1 MEYMALYRKYRP
13 QRLADL
19 VGQQHVAK
27 TLLNALA
34 GGRVAHAYIFTGPRG
49 TGKTS
54 AALIMSRAVNCLNP
68 SPEGEPCGQC
78 AACQRILHGASMDV
92 LEIDAASNRG
102 INEMRDLRDGVKYL
116 PAQEKRKVYI
126 IDEVHMLTTEAFNAL
141 LKTLEEPPE
150 HVMFMLATTEPHKV
164 PATILSRCQRF
175 DFHRIGQQQLFEH
188 LQRLV
193 QMEGRTADEA
203 ALRLIARRAEGGLRD
218 AVSLLDQCLVAS
230 EGNLSQQTIAGVL
243 GIVDERFIMAMAEA
257 VSAHDGLRI
266 IKGVEL
272 LAAEGRDMRLF
283 LQQLLEFVREQLLQ
297 NMSGQKTM
305 LNRQQALLMLRDLV
319 DGDQRLRFSLTP
331 RLTLELALLQAAHLE
346 VDKTENL

>member
-1 MEYMALYRKYRP
+1 MALDRKYRP
-13 QRLADL
+13 ARLSDL
-19 VGQQHVAK
+19 GGQQHVAK
-27 TLLNALA
+27 TLLNALENH
-34 GGRVAHAYIFTGPRG
+34 RVAHAYIFTGPRG

-54 AALIMSRAVNCLNP
+54 AALIMSRAVNCQSP
-68 SPEGEPCGQC
+68 TPEGEPCGQC
-78 AACQRILHGASMDV
+78 ESCRRIARGASMDV

-164 PATILSRCQRF
+164 PTTILSRCQRF

-188 LQRLV
+188 LQKLV
-193 QMEGRTADEA
+193 QLEGRTADDA

-243 GIVDERFIMAMAEA
+243 GIVDERFVMAMAEA
-257 VSAHDGLRI
+257 VAGHDGLQI

-272 LAAEGRDMRLF
+272 LSAEGRDMRLF

-297 NMSGQKTM
+297 NMSGQQT
-305 LNRQQALLMLRDLV
+305 LLTRNEALQMLRDLV
-319 DGDQRLRFSLTP
+319 DGDQRMRFSLTP

-346 VDKTENL
+346 QADN

>member
-13 QRLADL
+13 ARLSDL

-27 TLLNALA
+27 TLLNALENH
-34 GGRVAHAYIFTGPRG
+34 RVAHAYIFTGPRG

-54 AALIMSRAVNCLNP
+54 AALIMSRAVNCQSP
-68 SPEGEPCGQC
+68 TPEGEPCGQC
-78 AACQRILHGASMDV
+78 EACRRIARGASMDV

-164 PATILSRCQRF
+164 PTTILSRCQRF

-188 LQRLV
+188 LQKLV
-193 QMEGRTADEA
+193 QLEGRTADDA
-203 ALRLIARRAEGGLRD
+203 ALRLIARRAEG
-218 AVSLLDQCLVAS
+218 
-230 EGNLSQQTIAGVL
+230 IAGVL
-243 GIVDERFIMAMAEA
+243 GIVDERFVMAMAEA
-257 VSAHDGLRI
+257 VAGHDGLRI

-272 LAAEGRDMRLF
+272 LSAEGRDMRLF

-297 NMSGQKTM
+297 NMSGQQT
-305 LNRQQALLMLRDLV
+305 LLTRNQALQMLRDLV

-346 VDKTENL
+346 QADN

>member
-13 QRLADL
+13 ARLSDL

-27 TLLNALA
+27 TLLNALENH
-34 GGRVAHAYIFTGPRG
+34 RVAHAYIFTGPRG

-54 AALIMSRAVNCLNP
+54 AALIMSRAVNCQSP
-68 SPEGEPCGQC
+68 TPEGEPCGQC
-78 AACQRILHGASMDV
+78 EACRRIARGASLDV

-164 PATILSRCQRF
+164 PTTILSRCQRF
-175 DFHRIGQQQLFEH
+175 DFHRIG
-188 LQRLV
+188 LQKLV
-193 QMEGRTADEA
+193 QLEGRTADDA

-243 GIVDERFIMAMAEA
+243 GIVDERFVMAMAEA
-257 VSAHDGLRI
+257 VAGHDGLRI

-272 LAAEGRDMRLF
+272 LSAEGRDMRLF

-297 NMSGQKTM
+297 NMSGQQT
-305 LNRQQALLMLRDLV
+305 LLTRNQALQMLRDLV

-346 VDKTENL
+346 QADN

>member
-1 MEYMALYRKYRP
+1 MLFR
-13 QRLADL
+13 
-19 VGQQHVAK
+19 
-27 TLLNALA
+27 
-34 GGRVAHAYIFTGPRG
+34 
-49 TGKTS
+49 S
-54 AALIMSRAVNCLNP
+54 
-68 SPEGEPCGQC
+68 
-78 AACQRILHGASMDV
+78 
-92 LEIDAASNRG
+92 DAASNRG

-164 PATILSRCQRF
+164 PTTILSRCQRF

-188 LQRLV
+188 LQKLV
-193 QMEGRTADEA
+193 QLEGRTADDA

-243 GIVDERFIMAMAEA
+243 GIVDERFVMAMAEA
-257 VSAHDGLRI
+257 VAGHDGLRI

-272 LAAEGRDMRLF
+272 LSAEGRDMRLF

-297 NMSGQKTM
+297 NMSGQQT
-305 LNRQQALLMLRDLV
+305 LLTRNQALQMLRDLV

-346 VDKTENL
+346 QADN

>member
-13 QRLADL
+13 ARLSDL

-27 TLLNALA
+27 TLLNALENH
-34 GGRVAHAYIFTGPRG
+34 RVAHAYIFTGPRG

-54 AALIMSRAVNCLNP
+54 AALIMSRAVNCQSP
-68 SPEGEPCGQC
+68 TPEGEPCGQC
-78 AACQRILHGASMDV
+78 EACRRIARGASMDV

-164 PATILSRCQRF
+164 PTTILSRCQRF

-188 LQRLV
+188 LQKLV
-193 QMEGRTADEA
+193 QLEGRTADDA

-243 GIVDERFIMAMAEA
+243 GIVDERFVMAMAEA
-257 VSAHDGLRI
+257 VAGHDGLRI

-272 LAAEGRDMRLF
+272 LSAEGRDMRLF
-283 LQQLLEFVREQLLQ
+283 LHQLLEFVREQLLQ
-297 NMSGQKTM
+297 NMSGQQT
-305 LNRQQALLMLRDLV
+305 LLTRNQALQMLRDLV

-346 VDKTENL
+346 QADN

>member
-13 QRLADL
+13 ARLSDL

-27 TLLNALA
+27 TLLNALENH
-34 GGRVAHAYIFTGPRG
+34 RVAHAYIFTGPRG

-54 AALIMSRAVNCLNP
+54 AALIMSRAVNCQSP
-68 SPEGEPCGQC
+68 TPEGEPCGQC
-78 AACQRILHGASMDV
+78 EACRRIARGASMDV

-164 PATILSRCQRF
+164 PTTILSRCQRF

-188 LQRLV
+188 LQKLV
-193 QMEGRTADEA
+193 QLEGRTADDA

-243 GIVDERFIMAMAEA
+243 GIVDERFVMAEA
-257 VSAHDGLRI
+257 VAGHDGLRI

-272 LAAEGRDMRLF
+272 LSAEGRDMRLF

-297 NMSGQKTM
+297 NMSGQQT
-305 LNRQQALLMLRDLV
+305 LLTRNQALQMLRDLV

-346 VDKTENL
+346 QADN

>member
-13 QRLADL
+13 ARLSDL

-27 TLLNALA
+27 TLLNALENH
-34 GGRVAHAYIFTGPRG
+34 RVAHAYIFTGPRG

-54 AALIMSRAVNCLNP
+54 AALIMSRAVNCQSP
-68 SPEGEPCGQC
+68 TPEGEPCGQC
-78 AACQRILHGASMDV
+78 EACRRIARGASMDV

-164 PATILSRCQRF
+164 PTTILSRCQRS
-175 DFHRIGQQQLFEH
+175 DFHRIGPQQLFEH
-188 LQRLV
+188 LQKLV
-193 QMEGRTADEA
+193 QLEGRTADDA

-243 GIVDERFIMAMAEA
+243 GIVDERFVMAMAEA
-257 VSAHDGLRI
+257 VAGHDGLRI

-272 LAAEGRDMRLF
+272 LSAEGRDMRLF

-297 NMSGQKTM
+297 NMSGQQT
-305 LNRQQALLMLRDLV
+305 LLTRNQALQMLRDLV

-346 VDKTENL
+346 QADN

>member
-13 QRLADL
+13 ARLGDL
-19 VGQQHVAK
+19 VGQEHVAR
-27 TLLNALA
+27 TLLNALQNK
-34 GGRVAHAYIFTGPRG
+34 RVAHAYIFTGPRG

-54 AALIMSRAVNCLNP
+54 AALIMSRAVNCENP
-68 SPEGEPCGQC
+68 QDGEPCGEC
-78 AACQRILHGASMDV
+78 AACRRIMKGASLDV

-164 PATILSRCQRF
+164 PVTILSRCQRF

-188 LQRLV
+188 LKRLV
-193 QMEGRTADEA
+193 AAEGREADEA
-203 ALRLIARRAEGGLRD
+203 ALRMIARRAEGGLRD
-218 AVSLLDQCLVAS
+218 AVSLLDQCLVAT
-230 EGNLSQQTIAGVL
+230 EGTLTQQGIAGVL
-243 GIVDERFIMAMAEA
+243 GIVDERFVMAMGEA
-257 VSAHDGLRI
+257 IAGHDGLRI
-266 IKGVEL
+266 VKGVEL

-283 LQQLLEFVREQLLQ
+283 LQQLLEYVREQLLQ
-297 NMSGQKTM
+297 SMSGQKTQ
-305 LNRQQALLMLRDLV
+305 LSRQRALQMLRDLV
-319 DGDQRLRFSLTP
+319 DGDQKLRFSLTP
-331 RLTLELALLQAAHLE
+331 RLTLELALLQAARLE
-346 VDKTENL
+346 EN

>member
-13 QRLADL
+13 ARLSDL

-27 TLLNALA
+27 TLLNALENH
-34 GGRVAHAYIFTGPRG
+34 RVAHAYIFTGPRG

-54 AALIMSRAVNCLNP
+54 AALIMSRAVNCQSP
-68 SPEGEPCGQC
+68 TPEGEPCGQC
-78 AACQRILHGASMDV
+78 EACRRIARGASMDV

-164 PATILSRCQRF
+164 PTTILSRCQRF

-188 LQRLV
+188 LQQLV
-193 QMEGRTADEA
+193 QLEGRTADDA

-243 GIVDERFIMAMAEA
+243 GIVDERFVMAMAEA
-257 VSAHDGLRI
+257 VAGHDGLRI

-272 LAAEGRDMRLF
+272 LSAEGRDMRLF

-297 NMSGQKTM
+297 NMSGQQT
-305 LNRQQALLMLRDLV
+305 LLTRNQALQMLRDLV

-346 VDKTENL
+346 QADN

>member
-1 MEYMALYRKYRP
+1 MEYTALYRKYRP
-13 QRLADL
+13 ARLGGL

-27 TLLNALA
+27 TLLNALQSSH
-34 GGRVAHAYIFTGPRG
+34 VAHAYIFTGPRG

-54 AALIMSRAVNCLNP
+54 AALILSRAVNCE
-68 SPEGEPCGQC
+68 SPEGGEPCGHC
-78 AACQRILHGASMDV
+78 AACQRIAAGASLDV

-102 INEMRDLRDGVKYL
+102 INEMRDLRDGVRYL

-150 HVMFMLATTEPHKV
+150 HVMFIMATTEPHKV
-164 PATILSRCQRF
+164 PVTILSRCQRF

-203 ALRLIARRAEGGLRD
+203 ALRVIARRAEGGLRD

-230 EGNLSQQTIAGVL
+230 DGELTAKAVSEVL
-243 GIVDERFIMAMAEA
+243 GIVDERFMLAMAEA
-257 VSAHDGLRI
+257 ISEHDGLRI
-266 IKGVEL
+266 VRGVEL

-305 LNRQQALLMLRDLV
+305 LTRQRALQMLRDLV

-331 RLTLELALLQAAHLE
+331 RLTLELALLQAARLPE
-346 VDKTENL
+346 E

>member
-13 QRLADL
+13 ARLSDL
-19 VGQQHVAK
+19 VGQQHVAR
-27 TLLNALA
+27 TLLIALENH
-34 GGRVAHAYIFTGPRG
+34 RVAHAYIFTGPRG

-54 AALIMSRAVNCLNP
+54 AALIMSRAVNCQSP
-68 SPEGEPCGQC
+68 TPEGEPCGQC
-78 AACQRILHGASMDV
+78 EACRRIARGASMDV

-164 PATILSRCQRF
+164 PTTILSRCQRF

-188 LQRLV
+188 LQKLV
-193 QMEGRTADEA
+193 QLEGRTADDA

-243 GIVDERFIMAMAEA
+243 GIVDERFVMAMAEA
-257 VSAHDGLRI
+257 VAGHDGLRI

-272 LAAEGRDMRLF
+272 LSAEGRDMRLF

-297 NMSGQKTM
+297 NMSGQQT
-305 LNRQQALLMLRDLV
+305 LLTRNQALQMLRDLV

-346 VDKTENL
+346 QADN

>member
-13 QRLADL
+13 ARLSDL

-27 TLLNALA
+27 TLLNALENH
-34 GGRVAHAYIFTGPRG
+34 RVAHAYIFTGPRG

-54 AALIMSRAVNCLNP
+54 AALIMSRAVNCQSP
-68 SPEGEPCGQC
+68 TPEGEPCGQC
-78 AACQRILHGASMDV
+78 EACRRIARGASMDV

-164 PATILSRCQRF
+164 PTTILSRCQRF

-188 LQRLV
+188 LQKL
-193 QMEGRTADEA
+193 EGRTADDA

-243 GIVDERFIMAMAEA
+243 GIVDERFVMAMAEA
-257 VSAHDGLRI
+257 VAGHDGLRI

-272 LAAEGRDMRLF
+272 LSAEGRDMRLF

-297 NMSGQKTM
+297 NMSGQQT
-305 LNRQQALLMLRDLV
+305 LLTRNQALQMLRDLV

-346 VDKTENL
+346 QADN

>member
-13 QRLADL
+13 ARLSDL

-27 TLLNALA
+27 TLLNALENH
-34 GGRVAHAYIFTGPRG
+34 RVAHAYIFTGPRG

-54 AALIMSRAVNCLNP
+54 AALIMSRAVNCQSP
-68 SPEGEPCGQC
+68 TPEGEPCGQC
-78 AACQRILHGASMDV
+78 EACRRIARGASMDV

-164 PATILSRCQRF
+164 PTTILSRCQRF

-188 LQRLV
+188 LQKLV
-193 QMEGRTADEA
+193 QLEGRTADTRPCA
-203 ALRLIARRAEGGLRD
+203 
-218 AVSLLDQCLVAS
+218 
-230 EGNLSQQTIAGVL
+230 
-243 GIVDERFIMAMAEA
+243 
-257 VSAHDGLRI
+257 
-266 IKGVEL
+266 
-272 LAAEGRDMRLF
+272 
-283 LQQLLEFVREQLLQ
+283 
-297 NMSGQKTM
+297 
-305 LNRQQALLMLRDLV
+305 
-319 DGDQRLRFSLTP
+319 
-331 RLTLELALLQAAHLE
+331 
-346 VDKTENL
+346 